1 MRSSHP
7 RATTKAFKFRL
18 PPKASSFLIDGG
30 AMVCSDGAGS
40 RARWRRTA
48 LGQPATSDREQRRC
62 APAAQHPRHYCR
74 QIISK
79 LRPGNV
85 AHVDSRELYR
95 CDRTTAEVSALRR
108 RRCLAN
114 VRVAP
119 EAALG
124 RLEIQLSALP
134 RAPRKQTQ
142 LGNRGM
148 SEKWPI
154 SEVATRAIPR
164 GDRLRFFRPSGCDR
178 PNWLTWSP
186 DHLARPVDLRM
197 APSPGGRHVDKHSS
211 GRKKK
216 SRRVPGGS
224 SRLAVSGQPQSSVF
238 CAAVTAAS

>member
-1 MRSSHP
+1 MADR
-7 RATTKAFKFRL
+7 
-18 PPKASSFLIDGG
+18 
-30 AMVCSDGAGS
+30 
-40 RARWRRTA
+40 
-48 LGQPATSDREQRRC
+48 SDREQGQ
-62 APAAQHPRHYCR
+62 P
-74 QIISK
+74 K
-79 LRPGNV
+79 L
-85 AHVDSRELYR
+85 S
-95 CDRTTAEVSALRR
+95 LRR
-108 RRCLAN
+108 HSLISRMGPCSRTPSGPAVSTDCINRPDRRLHPTNATASIYLLQ
-114 VRVAP
+114 RGSHP
-119 EAALG
+119 
-124 RLEIQLSALP
+124 Q
-134 RAPRKQTQ
+134 KTQ